1 MYNTTKRHIIW
12 LDKIIDNKEPPY
24 QQITKLTSL
33 SQIIPIIQIKKLA
46 SSEQIIKTTTK
57 EGSQEKKILRVNTS
71 NKQIAKSKGAHNKKI
86 KNE

>member
-12 LDKIIDNKEPPY
+12 LDKIIDNKESPY

-33 SQIIPIIQIKKLA
+33 SQIIPIIQIKKLT
-46 SSEQIIKTTTK
+46 SSEQIIKTATK
-57 EGSQEKKILRVNTS
+57 EGTQVKKILRVNTS
-71 NKQIAKSKGAHNKKI
+71 SKQIAKSKGAHSKKI